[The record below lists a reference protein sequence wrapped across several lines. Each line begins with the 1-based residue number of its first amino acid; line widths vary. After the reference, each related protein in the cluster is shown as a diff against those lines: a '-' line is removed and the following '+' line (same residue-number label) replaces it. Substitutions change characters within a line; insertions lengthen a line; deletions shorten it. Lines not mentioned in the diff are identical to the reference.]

1 MNKLLGFS
9 ALFFSAL
16 VFGSFGIWIRLLNQE
31 MSIYQQVVL
40 RNGFAFIFAILI
52 VIFTRQL
59 RGIDWSKVKKPNLF
73 FYIMLV
79 PLAVIAYNVAMLN
92 TKMALA
98 TFAFYVG
105 TIITGWVVGT
115 FFFKEKLT
123 AEKWVSLL
131 LVLIGIALF
140 AFPFSNSSI
149 NLGFIAGVLSGVL
162 DGAAN
167 GFRKDLAGKISK
179 VVLVALTAVGGVLV
193 SGFMMGYFNQSIS
206 FLSSISTTAWIIG
219 GLFGALLVV
228 VNYLLLVGFKNFDLG
243 LGSIVLSLELFFA
256 LLFGAMVFGEFPTS
270 REMAGGVFILV
281 ANIVPNLKTLTV
293 GVQEKFGTPKTTKVQ
308 TK

>member
-1 MNKLLGFS
+1 MNKALGFS

-16 VFGSFGIWIRLLNQE
+16 AFGTFGIWIRLLNQE

-59 RGIDWSKVKKPNLF
+59 KNINWSKVKKLNLF
-73 FYIMLV
+73 FYILLV

-92 TKMALA
+92 TKIALA

-105 TIITGWVVGT
+105 TILTGWVVGI
-115 FFFKEKLT
+115 FFFHEKLN
-123 AEKWVSLL
+123 AEKWISLT

-140 AFPFSNSSI
+140 AFPFTNRSI
-149 NLGFIAGVLSGVL
+149 NLGLIAGVISGVL
-162 DGAAN
+162 DGSAN
-167 GFRKDLAGKISK
+167 GFRKDLSGKISK
-179 VVLVALTAVGGVLV
+179 VVLVSLTAVGGVLI
-193 SGFMMGYFNQSIS
+193 SGFMMSYFNQS
-206 FLSSISTTAWIIG
+206 LSYLGSISTTAWIIG
-219 GLFGALLVV
+219 GLFGALLVI

-256 LLFGAMVFGEFPTS
+256 LIFGAMVFGEYPTGM
-270 REMAGGVFILV
+270 EIAGGVFILL
-281 ANIVPNLKTLTV
+281 ANIVPNVKMIFLSLRLKSKKLAV
-293 GVQEKFGTPKTTKVQ
+293 VEPQ
-308 TK
+308 

>member
-1 MNKLLGFS
+1 MNKALGFS

-16 VFGSFGIWIRLLNQE
+16 AFGTFGIWIRLLNQE

-40 RNGFAFIFAILI
+40 RNGFALVFAILI
-52 VIFTRQL
+52 VIFTKQL
-59 RGIDWSKVKKPNLF
+59 RTVNWSKVKKLNLF
-73 FYIMLV
+73 FYILLV

-105 TIITGWVVGT
+105 TILTGWVVGI
-115 FFFKEKLT
+115 FFFHEKLN
-123 AEKWVSLL
+123 AEKWISLV

-140 AFPFSNSSI
+140 AFPFTNSSI
-149 NLGFIAGVLSGVL
+149 NLGFIAGVISGVL
-162 DGAAN
+162 DGSAN
-167 GFRKDLAGKISK
+167 GFRKDLSGKISK

-193 SGFMMGYFNQSIS
+193 SGFMMSYFNQSFS
-206 FLSSISTTAWIIG
+206 YLGSISTTAWIIG
-219 GLFGALLVV
+219 GLFGALLLI

-256 LLFGAMVFGEFPTS
+256 LIFGAIVFGEYPTS
-270 REMAGGVFILV
+270 REIAGGAFILL
-281 ANIVPNLKTLTV
+281 ANIVPNMNMV
-293 GVQEKFGTPKTTKVQ
+293 FSKFFTKSNKSAAADPE
-308 TK
+308 T

>member
-16 VFGSFGIWIRLLNQE
+16 AFGTFGIWIRLLNQE

-40 RNGFAFIFAILI
+40 RNLFAFIFAILI

-59 RGIDWSKVKKPNLF
+59 RGIDWSKVKKLNLF

-105 TIITGWVVGT
+105 TILTGWIAGT
-115 FFFKEKLT
+115 FFFHEKLNT
-123 AEKWVSLL
+123 EKWISLV

-167 GFRKDLAGKISK
+167 GFRKDLSGKVSK

-193 SGFMMGYFNQSIS
+193 SGFMMGYFNQS
-206 FLSSISTTAWIIG
+206 LGYLASISTTAWIIG
-219 GLFGALLVV
+219 GLFGALLVI

-270 REMAGGVFILV
+270 RELAGGVFILL
-281 ANIVPNLKTLTV
+281 ANLVPNLKMIMASL
-293 GVQEKFGTPKTTKVQ
+293 QPKMRKSAILKSQ
-308 TK
+308 